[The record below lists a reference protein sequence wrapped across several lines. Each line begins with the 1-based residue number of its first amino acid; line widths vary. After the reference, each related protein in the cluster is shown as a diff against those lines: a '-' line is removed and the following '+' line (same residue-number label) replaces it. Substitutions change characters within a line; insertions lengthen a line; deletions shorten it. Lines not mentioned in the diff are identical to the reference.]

1 MGKTGDIGISVA
13 LGLCFGVVI
22 GMLLGNVTMG
32 LALGPLFG
40 LVLHG
45 FQGYGPSDADGTDD
59 V

>member
-1 MGKTGDIGISVA
+1 MGKTGDIGVSVA

-32 LALGPLFG
+32 LAMGPLFG

-45 FQGYGPSDADGTDD
+45 FQRDEPRDADGSDD

>member
-1 MGKTGDIGISVA
+1 MGKTGDVGLSVA

-22 GMLLGNVTMG
+22 GMLLDNVTMG
-32 LALGPLFG
+32 LAMGPLFG

-45 FQGYGPSDADGTDD
+45 FQNDESRDADGGDD